1 MTSESVSKSD
11 VCPFW
16 VKGFKEPVHGLL
28 GSLSLVSDS
37 GSIDLVGASISL
49 DSCREPHSTCDEYM
63 RMSEKYTF
71 FFLKPLKISGLLVTV
86 AYPSLH

>member
-1 MTSESVSKSD
+1 M
-11 VCPFW
+11 
-16 VKGFKEPVHGLL
+16 KGFKEPVHGLL

-71 FFLKPLKISGLLVTV
+71 FFFFFGFKPLKISGLLVTV